1 MVEKTD
7 SGIEEGK
14 IEGVELIELKNIS
27 KQYREETTILKGVDL
42 CIEDGDYIAL
52 MGPSGAGKT
61 TLMNIMGCLDRAT
74 QGEYFLDGNEISDY
88 PEKEKARLRNE
99 KFGFVVQDF
108 ALINEMTVYENVRL
122 PLRYRKKRLKKEREH
137 IESILKSLEI
147 EDKKEIRVCDLSGGQ
162 QQRVA
167 IARAIVNSPEII
179 LADEPTGAL
188 DQETGREVMEIFSKL
203 NQQGK
208 TIIIVTHDPNIAAKC
223 NRIVKMVDG
232 KYKNEIIAKRVLSI
246 YNIGG

>member
-208 TIIIVTHDPNIAAKC
+208 TIIIVTHDLNIAAKC

-232 KYKNEIIAKRVLSI
+232 KIQE
-246 YNIGG
+246 

>member
-74 QGEYFLDGNEISDY
+74 QGEYFFDGNEISDY

-232 KYKNEIIAKRVLSI
+232 KIQE
-246 YNIGG
+246 

>member
-162 QQRVA
+162 
-167 IARAIVNSPEII
+167 
-179 LADEPTGAL
+179 
-188 DQETGREVMEIFSKL
+188 
-203 NQQGK
+203 
-208 TIIIVTHDPNIAAKC
+208 
-223 NRIVKMVDG
+223 
-232 KYKNEIIAKRVLSI
+232 
-246 YNIGG
+246 

>member
-1 MVEKTD
+1 M
-7 SGIEEGK
+7 
-14 IEGVELIELKNIS
+14 
-27 KQYREETTILKGVDL
+27 
-42 CIEDGDYIAL
+42 
-52 MGPSGAGKT
+52 
-61 TLMNIMGCLDRAT
+61 
-74 QGEYFLDGNEISDY
+74 
-88 PEKEKARLRNE
+88 
-99 KFGFVVQDF
+99 VQDF

-122 PLRYRKKRLKKEREH
+122 PLRHRKKRLKKEREH

-223 NRIVKMVDG
+223 NRIIKIVDG
-232 KYKNEIIAKRVLSI
+232 KIQE
-246 YNIGG
+246 

>member
-208 TIIIVTHDPNIAAKC
+208 TIIIVTHDPNIVAKC
-223 NRIVKMVDG
+223 NRIIKIVDG
-232 KYKNEIIAKRVLSI
+232 KIQE
-246 YNIGG
+246 

>member
-14 IEGVELIELKNIS
+14 IEGVKLIELKNIS

-232 KYKNEIIAKRVLSI
+232 KIQE
-246 YNIGG
+246 

>member
-1 MVEKTD
+1 M
-7 SGIEEGK
+7 
-14 IEGVELIELKNIS
+14 IELKNIS
-27 KQYREETTILKGVDL
+27 KQYCKETTILKDIDL

-122 PLRYRKKRLKKEREH
+122 PLRYSRKRLKEER
-137 IESILKSLEI
+137 IYKRFRDRRQKRNKGLRF
-147 EDKKEIRVCDLSGGQ
+147 IR
-162 QQRVA
+162 R
-167 IARAIVNSPEII
+167 
-179 LADEPTGAL
+179 T
-188 DQETGREVMEIFSKL
+188 
-203 NQQGK
+203 
-208 TIIIVTHDPNIAAKC
+208 AAKSSDSKS
-223 NRIVKMVDG
+223 NR
-232 KYKNEIIAKRVLSI
+232 EFT
-246 YNIGG
+246 

>member
-1 MVEKTD
+1 MVEKAD

-232 KYKNEIIAKRVLSI
+232 KIQE
-246 YNIGG
+246 

>member
-1 MVEKTD
+1 LVEKTD

-223 NRIVKMVDG
+223 NRIIKIVDG
-232 KYKNEIIAKRVLSI
+232 KIQE
-246 YNIGG
+246 

>member
-1 MVEKTD
+1 
-7 SGIEEGK
+7 
-14 IEGVELIELKNIS
+14 
-27 KQYREETTILKGVDL
+27 
-42 CIEDGDYIAL
+42 
-52 MGPSGAGKT
+52 
-61 TLMNIMGCLDRAT
+61 
-74 QGEYFLDGNEISDY
+74 
-88 PEKEKARLRNE
+88 
-99 KFGFVVQDF
+99 
-108 ALINEMTVYENVRL
+108 MTVYENVRL
-122 PLRYRKKRLKKEREH
+122 PLRYSRKRLKEERIY
-137 IESILKSLEI
+137 IENILKDLEI

-223 NRIVKMVDG
+223 NRIIKIVDG
-232 KYKNEIIAKRVLSI
+232 KIQ
-246 YNIGG
+246 G

>member
-1 MVEKTD
+1 MYRRWRLYCSDGTVRGGEN
-7 SGIEEGK
+7 
-14 IEGVELIELKNIS
+14 NI
-27 KQYREETTILKGVDL
+27 
-42 CIEDGDYIAL
+42 
-52 MGPSGAGKT
+52 
-61 TLMNIMGCLDRAT
+61 N
-74 QGEYFLDGNEISDY
+74 EYYGLFGSCNTRRIFLDGNEISDY

-122 PLRYRKKRLKKEREH
+122 PLRYSRKRLKEERIY
-137 IESILKSLEI
+137 IENILKDLEI

-223 NRIVKMVDG
+223 NRIIKIVDG
-232 KYKNEIIAKRVLSI
+232 KIQ
-246 YNIGG
+246 G

>member
-179 LADEPTGAL
+179 LADEPMGAL

-232 KYKNEIIAKRVLSI
+232 KIQE
-246 YNIGG
+246 

>member
-1 MVEKTD
+1 M
-7 SGIEEGK
+7 
-14 IEGVELIELKNIS
+14 IELKNIS
-27 KQYREETTILKGVDL
+27 KQYCKETTILKDIDL

-122 PLRYRKKRLKKEREH
+122 PLRYSRKRLKEERIY
-137 IESILKSLEI
+137 IENILKDLEI

-162 QQRVA
+162 QQRTA
-167 IARAIVNSPEII
+167 IGRA
-179 LADEPTGAL
+179 LAKNPKLLLCDEPTGAL
-188 DQETGREVMEIFSKL
+188 DYHTSKDIL
-203 NQQGK
+203 ELLEQINQDYGT
-208 TIIIVTHDPNIAAKC
+208 TILIVTHNDA
-223 NRIVKMVDG
+223 
-232 KYKNEIIAKRVLSI
+232 IAKMAHRVLRLRDGQIISNYLNTSRI
-246 YNIGG
+246 NAKELEW

>member
-74 QGEYFLDGNEISDY
+74 QGESFLDGNEISDY

-232 KYKNEIIAKRVLSI
+232 KIQE
-246 YNIGG
+246 

>member
-179 LADEPTGAL
+179 LADEPTRAL

-232 KYKNEIIAKRVLSI
+232 KIQE
-246 YNIGG
+246 